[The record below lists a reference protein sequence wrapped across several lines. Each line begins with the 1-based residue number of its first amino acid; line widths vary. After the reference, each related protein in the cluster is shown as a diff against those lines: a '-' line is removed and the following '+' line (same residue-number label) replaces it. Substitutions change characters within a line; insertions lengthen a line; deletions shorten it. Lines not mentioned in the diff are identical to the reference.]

1 MRDMKI
7 YWARLPIHTG
17 KVDMIILAVSTSA
30 KYPSAALCS
39 DSDSSC
45 RTIIVQTD
53 ESGKPHS
60 VSLMPLIDS
69 MLEKAGLQLSDIDLF
84 AVDAGPGSF
93 TGVRIGVTTVNAFAY
108 AEKKPIAA
116 VSSLA
121 ALRHAAQGRFGNRIL
136 CMLDARNGNGYA
148 AVYEGEECIVPPC
161 ACVQKE
167 ILDSL
172 SGTEYI
178 VVGDCCGNHDSVNAG
193 LVIAEVLARRADDSL
208 KTCSYAAP
216 MYLRPSQAERMANRA
231 NM

>member
-1 MRDMKI
+1 MN
-7 YWARLPIHTG
+7 
-17 KVDMIILAVSTSA
+17 ILAIDTSGPVAGCAVMAEGKIVHTVSMQHGLTHSE
-30 KYPSAALCS
+30 
-39 DSDSSC
+39 
-45 RTIIVQTD
+45 TILPEV
-53 ESGKPHS
+53 ERAMEASGLKC
-60 VSLMPLIDS
+60 
-69 MLEKAGLQLSDIDLF
+69 GDIDVF
-84 AVDAGPGSF
+84 AAVAGPGSF

-121 ALRHAAQGRFGNRIL
+121 ALRHAAQKRFGNRIL

-148 AVYEGEECIVPPC
+148 AVYEGEECTVPPC

-167 ILDSL
+167 MLDSL

-216 MYLRPSQAERMANRA
+216 MYLRPSQAERMVNRA